1 MKKNLLCII
10 PPISPPV
17 SIPAYSP
24 TLIPISPP
32 IFVLCNV
39 GGDLDELVLI
49 LTEQMQMS
57 EEQQE
62 QWTNDGNGSYILI
75 VRTFLLFVHF
85 IVRTMVFIVRTF
97 CVDCFLPLIL
107 MRG

>member
-1 MKKNLLCII
+1 MKEILLCII

-24 TLIPISPP
+24 TLILISCL

-62 QWTNDGNGSYILI
+62 QWTNDGNGSYILLFVHSYCSYI
-75 VRTFLLFVHF
+75 LLFVQWYSLFVHSVSTVFFLLF
-85 IVRTMVFIVRTF
+85 
-97 CVDCFLPLIL
+97 
-107 MRG
+107 

>member
-1 MKKNLLCII
+1 MKEILLCII
-10 PPISPPV
+10 LSISPPV

-62 QWTNDGNGSYILI
+62 QWTNDGNGSYILLFVQWYSLFVHSVSI
-75 VRTFLLFVHF
+75 VFFLLF
-85 IVRTMVFIVRTF
+85 
-97 CVDCFLPLIL
+97 
-107 MRG
+107 